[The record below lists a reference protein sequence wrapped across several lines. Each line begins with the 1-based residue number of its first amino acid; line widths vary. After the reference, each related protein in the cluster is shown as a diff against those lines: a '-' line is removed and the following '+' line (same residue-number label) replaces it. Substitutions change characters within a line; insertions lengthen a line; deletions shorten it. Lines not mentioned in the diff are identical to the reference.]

1 MHESLTVIAHI
12 RAKPG
17 QESRVRQVLQGLVS
31 PTRAEPGCINYDL
44 HQSQTDPALFL
55 FYENWTSEAHLDAH
69 SKSPH
74 IQSFRKIAGEILA
87 GPVEITKWQVVI

>member
-1 MHESLTVIAHI
+1 VHESLTVIAHI

-17 QESRVRQVLQGLVS
+17 QESRMRQVLQGLVS
-31 PTRAEPGCINYDL
+31 PTRAEVGCINYDL
-44 HQSQTDPALFL
+44 HQSQADPTLFV
-55 FYENWTSEAHLDAH
+55 FYENWASEAHLDAH

-74 IQSFRKIAGEILA
+74 IQSFRKVAGEILA

>member
-31 PTRAEPGCINYDL
+31 ATRAEAGRINYDL
-44 HQSQTDPALFL
+44 HQSQTDPALFV

-74 IQSFRKIAGEILA
+74 IQSFRKVAGEILA

>member
-1 MHESLTVIAHI
+1 VIAHI

-31 PTRAEPGCINYDL
+31 ATRAEAGRINYDL
-44 HQSQTDPALFL
+44 HQSQTDPALFV

-74 IQSFRKIAGEILA
+74 IQSFRKVAGEILA

>member
-17 QESRVRQVLQGLVS
+17 QESRVRQVLQSLVS
-31 PTRAEPGCINYDL
+31 PTGAEAGCINYDL
-44 HQSQTDPALFL
+44 HQSQTDPALFV

-74 IQSFRKIAGEILA
+74 IQSFRKVAGEILA

>member
-1 MHESLTVIAHI
+1 VHESLTVIAHI

-31 PTRAEPGCINYDL
+31 PTRAEVGCINYDL
-44 HQSQTDPALFL
+44 HQSQADPTLFV
-55 FYENWTSEAHLDAH
+55 FYENWASEAHLDAH

-74 IQSFRKIAGEILA
+74 IQSFRKVAGEILA

>member
-1 MHESLTVIAHI
+1 MHKSLTVIAHI

-31 PTRAEPGCINYDL
+31 ATRAEAGCINYDL
-44 HQSQTDPALFL
+44 HQSQTDPALFV

-74 IQSFRKIAGEILA
+74 IQSFRKVAGEILA